1 MPARTKYIEA
11 NIQNCPVDVT
21 LCFKIFKQKFQHNW
35 PIWIQLFTKLNSNQ
49 VFFRRAISG
58 KSTSAMIID
67 SKGNDS
73 SLFHRIKNESTIF
86 QPSLYSIRT
95 LYFLSLAQIDI
106 QQNDSKKLEGKSI
119 RHESQSFQTP
129 CTIQG
134 NNNFQVPR
142 KSTPSITNRHKGKRF
157 VSILSNRVESTR
169 FSTYHEQP
177 GCYIF

>member
-21 LCFKIFKQKFQHNW
+21 LCFKIFKHNNFNTTGTFGFNYS
-35 PIWIQLFTKLNSNQ
+35 PKLTSDQ

-58 KSTSAMIID
+58 KSTSAMKID

-86 QPSLYSIRT
+86 QPTLYSIRT

-106 QQNDSKKLEGKSI
+106 CQNDSKKLRFLSVQSN
-119 RHESQSFQTP
+119 RNESQTD
-129 CTIQG
+129 TLH
-134 NNNFQVPR
+134 N
-142 KSTPSITNRHKGKRF
+142 
-157 VSILSNRVESTR
+157 TR
-169 FSTYHEQP
+169 Q
-177 GCYIF
+177 